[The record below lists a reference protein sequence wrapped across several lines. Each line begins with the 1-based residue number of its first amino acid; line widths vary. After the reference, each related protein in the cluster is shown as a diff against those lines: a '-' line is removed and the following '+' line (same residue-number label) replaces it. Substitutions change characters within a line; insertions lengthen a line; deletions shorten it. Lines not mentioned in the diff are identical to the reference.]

1 MFEKYLLSQ
10 HMGVTHH
17 GPPKITCC
25 FPPCLKVR
33 KMLFSDLEIY
43 ASAAK
48 QSAVAHMFSSSC
60 VLVLFVSQLS
70 LQNNFLFQ

>member
-1 MFEKYLLSQ
+1 
-10 HMGVTHH
+10 MGVIHH

-33 KMLFSDLEIY
+33 KILFSDLETY
-43 ASAAK
+43 PSVAK
-48 QSAVAHMFSSSC
+48 QSTVAHMCSSPC